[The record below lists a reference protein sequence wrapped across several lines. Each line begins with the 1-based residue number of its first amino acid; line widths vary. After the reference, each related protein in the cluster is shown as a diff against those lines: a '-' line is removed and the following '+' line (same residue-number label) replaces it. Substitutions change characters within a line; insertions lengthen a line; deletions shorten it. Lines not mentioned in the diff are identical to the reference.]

1 LIDLF
6 VHLGTVKTTPHLQQ
20 NVNLSSS
27 PKPGGN
33 EEPQHQHMPSRMG
46 ASSRLGPKDVDEY
59 DPARPNDYEEY
70 VNERQARQQRREME
84 RQQREQEREQQ
95 QWGFHPSVPMDEDFR
110 EAPRS
115 STHHR
120 YSPPPQPSRST
131 RESSPP
137 PSSAKLDLNVSGEE
151 VHSLGTTFT
160 RSRSLIILFP
170 RVR

>member
-1 LIDLF
+1 
-6 VHLGTVKTTPHLQQ
+6 
-20 NVNLSSS
+20 
-27 PKPGGN
+27 
-33 EEPQHQHMPSRMG
+33 MG

-70 VNERQARQQRREME
+70 ANERQARQQRREME

-95 QWGFHPSVPMDEDFR
+95 RGFQPSVPMDEDDFR
-110 EAPRS
+110 EAPRG

-151 VHSLGTTFT
+151 VHSLLGPSFT
-160 RSRSLIILFP
+160 RFPFSSHHSAPSRALGLATAGTAERRNAAACSIASAGHDGSLE
-170 RVR
+170 RTRSVRIRH